1 MIFSPVN
8 LVDFIFIQIYLLIKI
23 ISSKLFIYAKDN
35 EKKTKYYLKLYW
47 HNFLLVVLVKMI
59 VYKFTGGIFKK
70 LWVLQTHQKYQIHYK
85 NIGCLLHLIEIL
97 KKIQD

>member
-8 LVDFIFIQIYLLIKI
+8 LVDFIFIQIYLLIII

-47 HNFLLVVLVKMI
+47 YNFLLVVLIKMI
-59 VYKFTGGIFKK
+59 VYKSIEGDSKK
-70 LWVLQTHQKYQIHYK
+70 L
-85 NIGCLLHLIEIL
+85 
-97 KKIQD
+97 